1 MEKGAPT
8 IIFTPNGDALINS
21 SGNPSLAKF
30 GTGDVLTGTIAGLLS
45 QQNDIEKAVVS
56 AVYIHGLTADLLVAS
71 KTEYSLMAG
80 ELLNYLPNTINFLRN
95 SIVWLFREEENIFSV
110 CASNSLLDFAI
121 YCHIFACCT
130 CTFVCCKW

>member
-1 MEKGAPT
+1 MAEFANLIGLPVSNLTQDVLKFGRDFVNKTGAYLVLKGAPT

-56 AVYIHGLTADLLVAS
+56 AVYIHSLAADLLVAS
-71 KTEYSLMAG
+71 KTEYSLLAG

-95 SIVWLFREEENIFSV
+95 SIV
-110 CASNSLLDFAI
+110 
-121 YCHIFACCT
+121 
-130 CTFVCCKW
+130 